1 MIAMTR
7 STQHQLGQAVGLD
20 ANWDSV
26 VMLNEQS
33 QDELKFLRQN
43 LSLFNGTFIVVHSS
57 TDEIYEV
64 AKNREM
70 IERISN
76 TDLPLDGLIVSDAS
90 DSRAFVY
97 CDEEVSFV
105 SDFEFS
111 ESERDLASGQCE
123 LRAVLLTLLSDQE
136 KLRKINMRTLYWQ
149 TDSRNCYSFLR
160 KGSKLRHIQA
170 DVRQIKVLE
179 QKLGVRIVP
188 VWTPRTHPRIVL
200 ADAGSKFHMSTDE
213 WGIDRTD
220 LKQILEAFEFEPTLD
235 GFASGVNHVTN
246 RFYSVIPQ
254 PATLGVNFFAQK
266 LSPDE
271 CYFLCPPVSL
281 ITDMFH
287 HIERASV

>member
-1 MIAMTR
+1 
-7 STQHQLGQAVGLD
+7 
-20 ANWDSV
+20 
-26 VMLNEQS
+26 
-33 QDELKFLRQN
+33 
-43 LSLFNGTFIVVHSS
+43 
-57 TDEIYEV
+57 
-64 AKNREM
+64 
-70 IERISN
+70 
-76 TDLPLDGLIVSDAS
+76 
-90 DSRAFVY
+90 
-97 CDEEVSFV
+97 
-105 SDFEFS
+105 
-111 ESERDLASGQCE
+111 
-123 LRAVLLTLLSDQE
+123 
-136 KLRKINMRTLYWQ
+136 MRTIYWQ

-160 KGSKLRHIQA
+160 RGSKFRHIQA
-170 DVRQIKVLE
+170 DVRQIKALE

-235 GFASGVNHVTN
+235 GFASGVNHVTD